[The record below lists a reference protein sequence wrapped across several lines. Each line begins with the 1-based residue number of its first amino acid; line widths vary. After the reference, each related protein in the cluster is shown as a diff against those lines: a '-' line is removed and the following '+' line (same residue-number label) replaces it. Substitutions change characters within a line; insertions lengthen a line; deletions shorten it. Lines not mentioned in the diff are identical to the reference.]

1 MNYGM
6 FDAQNFAWKFHQ
18 LQNGFAAPSLL
29 DTYEQE
35 RRKAANQ
42 LLDFDIR
49 YARLFSSRPEA
60 EKEKS
65 KGEETEF
72 MKLHQTAAHANDLS
86 PIGIEIHVAEKQN
99 RIALRSYTWRNSHAH
114 DGNPAAA

>member
-6 FDAQNFAWKFHQ
+6 FDAQNIAWKFHQ

-72 MKLHQTAAHANDLS
+72 MKLHRT
-86 PIGIEIHVAEKQN
+86 P
-99 RIALRSYTWRNSHAH
+99 
-114 DGNPAAA
+114 